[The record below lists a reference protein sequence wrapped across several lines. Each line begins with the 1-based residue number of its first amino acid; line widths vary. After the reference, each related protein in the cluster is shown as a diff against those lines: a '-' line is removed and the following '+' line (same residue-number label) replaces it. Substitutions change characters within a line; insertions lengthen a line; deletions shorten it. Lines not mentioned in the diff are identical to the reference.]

1 MEIKTLAG
9 RGKGVRFDDDAEMY
23 LMGRYLNASTGKVVN
38 TEAGPP
44 FEQVR
49 TWPPLFL
56 VSASTALTPVLVN
69 YVTYVVVVVS
79 ISASLRSL

>member
-1 MEIKTLAG
+1 MEIKTVAG

-49 TWPPLFL
+49 GHLCSSL
-56 VSASTALTPVLVN
+56 ASQLL
-69 YVTYVVVVVS
+69 
-79 ISASLRSL
+79 SLRFL